1 MSAAAY
7 FERTTTVVPLR
18 NLHHDHEGVTVAQIT
33 DLHIG
38 IGTPASRI
46 RRAVE
51 AINEAKPDLVFLTGD
66 YVTSARYAIKRIP
79 RELDGLAGPAFA
91 VLGNHDH
98 WVDASAVKSALEE
111 AGCSVLENESVAA
124 QVRGRPLWIVGVD
137 DEVTKHD
144 DVPRAFRDVP
154 QDVPALVLAHS
165 PKTADDLPE
174 SRSLACFSGHTHG
187 GHFVVGGITGW
198 IAERFGMPYLRGHHK
213 VRDNHLYVN
222 RGLGYGRGGLLPRLD
237 ADPEVAFFELRRAA

>member
-7 FERTTTVVPLR
+7 FERTRTVVPLAD
-18 NLHHDHEGVTVAQIT
+18 LHPDHEGATVAQIT

-38 IGTPASRI
+38 IGTPRARI
-46 RRAVE
+46 RAAVE
-51 AINEAKPDLVFLTGD
+51 AIREAKPDLVFLTGD
-66 YVTSARYAIKRIP
+66 YVTTARYPIKRIP
-79 RELDGLAGPAFA
+79 QELEGLAGPAFA

-98 WVDASAVKSALEE
+98 WVDAPAVTAALQEVGCKVLANE
-111 AGCSVLENESVAA
+111 ALAVP
-124 QVRGRPLWIVGVD
+124 VRGRPLWIVGID
-137 DEVTKHD
+137 DEVTNHD

-154 QDVPALVLAHS
+154 EDVPALVLAHS

-187 GHFVVGGITGW
+187 GHFVVRGITGW
-198 IAERFGMPYLRGHHK
+198 IAQKFGMPYLRGHHR
-213 VRDNHLYVN
+213 VRENHLYVN

-237 ADPEVAFFELRRAA
+237 ADPEVAFFELRRA